1 MDLRNHAPTALIV
14 CCSDEDAAARMKTA
28 LSEEVVNKQT
38 RGDGGSRKSGEDSEA
53 MFHCAAFNELI
64 VAGRS
69 PIVKQVDI
77 TETMFTPQKDGCV
90 LIAELG
96 LNVMV
101 QGQTSIRLPAFAS
114 AFASECIRVDKPWI
128 LTVAAF
134 LERRSVRLMAGE
146 FGNTLSPL
154 LELMRKRMTINVCA
168 TGKGDGGPSAMLWAG
183 PVGRV
188 TILDT
193 RGSGG
198 PLKPAVAGGP
208 QKPAVAVSTLLL

>member
-1 MDLRNHAPTALIV
+1 
-14 CCSDEDAAARMKTA
+14 
-28 LSEEVVNKQT
+28 
-38 RGDGGSRKSGEDSEA
+38 
-53 MFHCAAFNELI
+53 MFHCVAFKELI

-69 PIVKQVDI
+69 PIVKQVNI
-77 TETMFTPQKDGCV
+77 METMFTPQKDGCV

-101 QGQTSIRLPAFAS
+101 QGQTSIRLAAFAS
-114 AFASECIRVDKPWI
+114 AFASECIRVDEPWI
-128 LTVAAF
+128 LTVASF

-168 TGKGDGGPSAMLWAG
+168 MRLCTGKDDGGPSAMLWAG

-188 TILDT
+188 TILDNVASVNNQSYVGPEGRDWS
-193 RGSGG
+193 RGWPVIDNVKQRSR
-198 PLKPAVAGGP
+198 
-208 QKPAVAVSTLLL
+208 